1 MDPLSQTPPPP
12 PQPQV
17 CSRPP
22 LGAERPSPRLVP
34 SIRHA
39 RARALRPICHVCLP
53 LLQAPSLCCGSPGNR
68 AAMGGACTAGGGGAG
83 GGSQFPGGTWTCQ
96 LPPPPPHSTFFL
108 PLSCFCR
115 HTRTCS
121 WFILIGEA
129 EPDSYSRD
137 GPTLQLH
144 DGAQG
149 CFQSG
154 GWLLGLCSVL
164 GWLSGNE
171 SLKARERGLF
181 RRRFLWPQHSL
192 LVRILP
198 RWRGLGDLDALL
210 VSPSPSFHMRDKGGA
225 STESRSHSQQGREL
239 RKEMEEEVPPLL
251 GAG

>member
-1 MDPLSQTPPPP
+1 MPSPPP
-12 PQPQV
+12 
-17 CSRPP
+17 
-22 LGAERPSPRLVP
+22 SPKPVLWLTRQQG
-34 SIRHA
+34 
-39 RARALRPICHVCLP
+39 CDGGCLY
-53 LLQAPSLCCGSPGNR
+53 CRGV
-68 AAMGGACTAGGGGAG
+68 GGGGR
-83 GGSQFPGGTWTCQ
+83 
-96 LPPPPPHSTFFL
+96 LPVPWRHVDLPTPPLPPHSTFFL